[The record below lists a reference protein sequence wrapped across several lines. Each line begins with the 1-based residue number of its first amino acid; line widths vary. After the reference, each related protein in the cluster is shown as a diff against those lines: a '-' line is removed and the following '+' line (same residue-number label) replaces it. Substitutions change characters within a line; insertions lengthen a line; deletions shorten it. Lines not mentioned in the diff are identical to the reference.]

1 MTLSNDANVW
11 EFAEAIGSMQSV
23 NRSASEW
30 VGDFSRQLGL
40 EAPDDDETASILALA
55 GLAAHSS
62 ERTAAPITC
71 WLAAKAGLSV
81 DEAMMVA
88 QRLVTHDTETE

>member
-1 MTLSNDANVW
+1 M
-11 EFAEAIGSMQSV
+11 GSMQSV
-23 NRSASEW
+23 DRSASDWIGE
-30 VGDFSRQLGL
+30 FSRQLGL
-40 EAPDDDETASILALA
+40 EAPDDEQVSSILALA

-81 DEAMMVA
+81 DEAIEVA
-88 QRLVTHDTETE
+88 RRLATNDADPE